1 MSSIDENIRN
11 AMKVVRKTHENVQKL
26 MTCCKN
32 LSKQNDSGYRELLAD
47 KDYLRHLSRDEYLS
61 WAIGSFILLFAKAD
75 VGDDTIY
82 GVEID
87 LDAAKVKAI
96 KYVYDGAID
105 IEKTVSPGDHW
116 KYAHPL
122 RDDRKFEFCAAGA
135 FIKSVPKSADI
146 NKKYLSLQ
154 FALFAEFPL
163 SEIKF
168 SNVKEK
174 IFGTFDKLA
183 ASSEQNQADGDQ
195 RQDCRLREV

>member
-1 MSSIDENIRN
+1 MSSVDDNIRN

-26 MTCCKN
+26 MTYCKN
-32 LSKQNDSGYRELLAD
+32 LSKQTGSGYRELLAD
-47 KDYLRHLSRDEYLS
+47 KDYLRHLSRDDYLS
-61 WAIGSFILLFAKAD
+61 WTIGSFILLFAKD
-75 VGDDTIY
+75 GGGDDTIY

-96 KYVYDGAID
+96 KYVYDSAIVD
-105 IEKTVSPGDHW
+105 EKPVSPGDYW

-122 RDDRKFEFCAAGA
+122 RGDRKFQICAAGE

-146 NKKYLSLQ
+146 SKKYLGLKY
-154 FALFAEFPL
+154 ALFAEFPL

-183 ASSEQNQADGDQ
+183 TISEQNQADRDQ
-195 RQDCRLREV
+195 R

>member
-1 MSSIDENIRN
+1 MSSTDENIRN

-32 LSKQNDSGYRELLAD
+32 LSKHKDSGYRELLAD
-47 KDYLRHLSRDEYLS
+47 KDYLRHLSRDDYLS
-61 WAIGSFILLFAKAD
+61 WTIGSFILLFTK
-75 VGDDTIY
+75 VGGSDDTIY

-87 LDAAKVKAI
+87 LDTTKVKAI

-105 IEKTVSPGDHW
+105 SEKPISPGDHW

-122 RDDRKFEFCAAGA
+122 RDDRKFELGA
-135 FIKSVPKSADI
+135 MGEFTKSVPKSADI
-146 NKKYLSLQ
+146 NKKYLGLRY
-154 FALFAEFPL
+154 ALFADFTL

-183 ASSEQNQADGDQ
+183 ASSEQNQADGNH
-195 RQDCRLREV
+195 C